1 MRAGLP
7 ISVALHVGLFFGGMV
22 AFDSAKPMEE
32 GVVVPVELITVDEL
46 TDIRA
51 SLKRP
56 EKAPE
61 PEPEPEDEPAP
72 MMVETSIQNA
82 PVKADVLKIA
92 PEEESTSVTP
102 PPAPEETVP
111 TEEAEPQP
119 EREPEP
125 EKPSF
130 DLDRISTLIDKSE
143 DTAPVADSQ
152 VAQEAEKK
160 RLVYADR
167 AREGFGTGTKMTM
180 SELNALQ
187 SAMYR
192 CWRMPADATDLELLI
207 VRLQVDMLPGGYVK
221 DVRVIDRAASRRAAP
236 GNPFWDVAE
245 MRAVQAVTKC
255 APYDFLPADKFDQ
268 WESLILNFRPKL

>member
-7 ISVALHVGLFFGGMV
+7 ISLALHAGVLFAGAV
-22 AFDSAKPMEE
+22 AFNSAAPMEE
-32 GVVVPVELITVDEL
+32 GRVIPVEMITVDEF

-51 SLKRP
+51 SLKRERP
-56 EKAPE
+56 APE
-61 PEPEPEDEPAP
+61 PDPDEP
-72 MMVETSIQNA
+72 MVVETSVDNA
-82 PVKADVLKIA
+82 PVVDDEIKVAPDEQADAVI
-92 PEEESTSVTP
+92 VP
-102 PPAPEETVP
+102 PDPAPSDEV
-111 TEEAEPQP
+111 ADEPL
-119 EREPEP
+119 PEP
-125 EKPSF
+125 DTVAEAPVF
-130 DLDRISTLIDKSE
+130 DLDRISGLIDRSD

-152 VAQEAEKK
+152 IATEGERE

-167 AREGFGTGTKMTM
+167 AREGIGTGTKMTL
-180 SELNALQ
+180 SELDALQ

-192 CWRMPADATDLELLI
+192 CWRMPADATDLELLV

-221 DVRVIDRAASRRAAP
+221 DVRVIDRQSSRMRAP

-255 APYDFLPADKFDQ
+255 APYDFLPPAKFDQ

>member
-7 ISVALHVGLFFGGMV
+7 ISLLLHAGVVFGGMV
-22 AFDSAKPMEE
+22 AFNNAAPMEE
-32 GVVVPVELITVDEL
+32 GVVIPVEMITVDEF

-56 EKAPE
+56 EPLPE
-61 PEPEPEDEPAP
+61 PEPEPEEAEP
-72 MMVETSIQNA
+72 MQVETSVANA
-82 PVKADVLKIA
+82 PVEAPEIKIA
-92 PEEESTSVTP
+92 PDEESTAESAP
-102 PPAPEETVP
+102 PEVAPEP
-111 TEEAEPQP
+111 SDEPS
-119 EREPEP
+119 PEP
-125 EKPSF
+125 EKVAEAAPSL

-143 DTAPVADSQ
+143 DTAPVANSQ
-152 VAQEAEKK
+152 VAQEAEVE
-160 RLVYADR
+160 RLRYADR
-167 AREGFGTGTKMTM
+167 AREGYGTGTKMTL

-192 CWRMPADATDLELLI
+192 CWRMPADATDLELLV

-221 DVRVIDRAASRRAAP
+221 DVRVIDRATSRRAAP

-255 APYDFLPADKFDQ
+255 APYDFLPPDKFDQ

>member
-7 ISVALHVGLFFGGMV
+7 ISLLLHAGVLFGGMV
-22 AFDSAKPMEE
+22 AFNNAQPMEE
-32 GVVVPVELITVDEL
+32 GVIVPVELITVDEF

-51 SLKRP
+51 SLKR
-56 EKAPE
+56 ERPE
-61 PEPEPEDEPAP
+61 PEPEPDPEP
-72 MMVETSIQNA
+72 MQVETSVANA
-82 PVKADVLKIA
+82 PKAADVLKIA
-92 PEEESTSVTP
+92 PDEES
-102 PPAPEETVP
+102 PAETVP
-111 TEEAEPQP
+111 PDTTPEPSEEP
-119 EREPEP
+119 PEP
-125 EKPSF
+125 ELEKVAEAKPAF
-130 DLDRISTLIDKSE
+130 DLDRISSLIDKSE

-152 VAQEAEKK
+152 VAQEAETEQL
-160 RLVYADR
+160 RYADR
-167 AREGFGTGTKMTM
+167 AREGFGTGTKMTL

-207 VRLQVDMLPGGYVK
+207 VRLQVDMLPGGFVK
-221 DVRVIDRAASRRAAP
+221 DVRVIDRGTSRRAAP

-255 APYDFLPADKFDQ
+255 APYDFLPAEKFDQ